1 MTSFVDGFELRF
13 VSRTQSAERR
23 LNGRLLDTIPV
34 AWVASWRNGPPPD
47 MRTPLANVSTAA
59 PTPKAS
65 SKGSRKVQ
73 PRDAFVEIRYL
84 DAEAMAAHKAGT
96 TPFVVA
102 LALAR
107 PTDEKRGGVADFRG
121 VFEVAPTGVELSPT
135 SIETKVIRRVTA
147 GTAGEEAKT

>member
-34 AWVASWRNGPPPD
+34 AWVGSWRNGPPPD
-47 MRTPLANVSTAA
+47 MRTPPPNVSTAA
-59 PTPKAS
+59 PPQKGSAKAS
-65 SKGSRKVQ
+65 RKAQ
-73 PRDAFVEIRYL
+73 PRDAFVEIRFL
-84 DAEAMAAHKAGT
+84 DAEAMAQQKAG

-107 PTDEKRGGVADFRG
+107 SGEEKRGGVADFRG
-121 VFEVAPTGVELSPT
+121 VFEVAPTGIELSAT
-135 SIETKVIRRVTA
+135 SLETKVIRRVTA
-147 GTAGEEAKT
+147 GEEVKT